1 MSLTVG
7 AAAEPI
13 RQVKQPQFIE
23 VRQRRIRG
31 HRALAVIEAW
41 RFRGR
46 DQVGPDLQRFAVD
59 GDAARCVE
67 ELHEGE
73 VRIARAVVPLQ
84 RTAWCQE
91 DNTSNAAKF
100 KAHST

>member
-1 MSLTVG
+1 MGAGLTVG
-7 AAAEPI
+7 AAAEPV
-13 RQVKQPQFIE
+13 RQVKQRQFIE

-59 GDAARCVE
+59 GEAARCVE

-73 VRIARAVVPLQ
+73 VRIARAVIPLQ
-84 RTAWCQE
+84 R
-91 DNTSNAAKF
+91 
-100 KAHST
+100 KA

>member
-1 MSLTVG
+1 MGAGLTVG

-13 RQVKQPQFIE
+13 RQVEQRQFIE

-31 HRALAVIEAW
+31 HRALAMIEAW
-41 RFRGR
+41 RLRGR
-46 DQVGPDLQRFAVD
+46 DQVGPDLQGLAVD
-59 GDAARCVE
+59 GEAARCVE

-84 RTAWCQE
+84 RSGWSAWRQE
-91 DNTSNAAKF
+91 DNT
-100 KAHST
+100 

>member
-1 MSLTVG
+1 MGAGLTVG

-13 RQVKQPQFIE
+13 RQVEQRQFVE

-46 DQVGPDLQRFAVD
+46 DQVGPDLQGVITKTTHLF
-59 GDAARCVE
+59 
-67 ELHEGE
+67 
-73 VRIARAVVPLQ
+73 
-84 RTAWCQE
+84 RTSDQTTVYRSKWLI
-91 DNTSNAAKF
+91 
-100 KAHST
+100 